1 MLLQAVLAAYA
12 LASPSPV
19 CGASATAENG
29 WPSFR
34 GAGGAGNAAA
44 HPTTWSEESNVAW
57 KVDVPGGGWSSPI
70 VLGDKVFVT
79 TAIQPDVEGGG
90 RPVGYAGGLRTPQSM
105 GAGAPKPEQEM
116 VFQVRAYDLKSGELA
131 FEKELARRVP
141 DHGIHPCNTFA
152 TETPATD
159 GESIVVYFGMIGFV
173 ACLDAKGDTRWTK
186 DLGMFPM
193 TADFGTG
200 SSPVI
205 HGGLVFVQCDNE
217 SASFVKA
224 FSVESGEE
232 AWSAERPKGSA
243 WASPIVWKHGDVA
256 DLVLCGPDTVTGYD
270 PATGE
275 QRWRVAGMGGSF
287 SATPGSNAERLVFGN
302 SGPMRRGPLLSLL
315 PGAEGTFDARS
326 EEGATAIEWNVDR
339 AGPGFSSPILVD
351 GLVWVVDSQG
361 ILNCRDAATGEEIY
375 DERLPDARN
384 VVASLWSDGEHV
396 FILSEEGQC
405 YVVAASPEF
414 ELVATNVIEG
424 TFWGTPS
431 AFDGN
436 LLIRSAESLYCI
448 RD

>member
-1 MLLQAVLAAYA
+1 MLIPIAFAAHALTSPA
-12 LASPSPV
+12 LAPH
-19 CGASATAENG
+19 AAETG

-44 HPTTWSEESNVAW
+44 HPTKWSEESNVAW
-57 KVDVPGGGWSSPI
+57 KVNVPGGGWSSPI
-70 VLGDKVFVT
+70 VLDGKVFVT
-79 TAIQPDVEGGG
+79 TAVQPGVEGGG

-105 GAGAPKPEQEM
+105 GAGAPKPEDEM
-116 VFQVRAYDLKSGELA
+116 IFQVLAYDLESGELA
-131 FEKELARRVP
+131 FEKEIGRRVP
-141 DHGIHPCNTFA
+141 DHGVHPCNTFA

-159 GESIVVYFGMIGFV
+159 GERIVVYFGMVGLV
-173 ACLDAKGDTRWTK
+173 ACLDAKGETQWTK
-186 DLGMFPM
+186 DIGMFPM

-200 SSPVI
+200 SSLAI
-205 HGGLVFVQCDNE
+205 HDGLVFVQSDNA
-217 SASFVKA
+217 SASFVTA

-243 WASPIVWKHGDVA
+243 WASPILWKHGEVT

-270 PATGE
+270 PASGE

-287 SATPGSNAERLVFGN
+287 SATPGSNEERLVFGN
-302 SGPMRRGPLLSLL
+302 SGPMRRGPLLSLR
-315 PGAEGTFDARS
+315 PSAEGTISARS
-326 EEGATAIEWNVDR
+326 DEASAIEWNVDR

-384 VVASLWSDGEHV
+384 IVASLWTDGDHV

-405 YVVAASPEF
+405 YVVPVSPEF
-414 ELVATNVIEG
+414 EVIATNQIEG

-431 AFDGN
+431 VVDGN

-448 RD
+448 REGGS